1 MSALRMSIFLY
12 WSADAVVLLSCLL
25 TDNLPGKRVVHL
37 FDKFK
42 VANRIASHGG
52 TEVFG
57 KLPERLQLLSHLDTF
72 DVVDYIEQRHGGTCI
87 FHRLL
92 H

>member
-1 MSALRMSIFLY
+1 M
-12 WSADAVVLLSCLL
+12 L

-57 KLPERLQLLSHLDTF
+57 KLPKRLQLLSYLDVF

-87 FHRLL
+87 FHGLL
-92 H
+92 R